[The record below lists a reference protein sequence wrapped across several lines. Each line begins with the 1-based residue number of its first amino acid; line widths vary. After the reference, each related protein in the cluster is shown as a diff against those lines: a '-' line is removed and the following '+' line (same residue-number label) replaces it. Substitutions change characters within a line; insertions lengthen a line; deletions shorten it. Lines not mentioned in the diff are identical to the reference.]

1 MRPIESIKNMF
12 RGGSRRPAETARPSQ
27 AATPP
32 VSGPEARVREL
43 VAQGKPVEAMRAARE
58 LLNAAPGKPGAAG
71 LYAWTLEHVGRHE
84 EALEAYR
91 AELTANPS
99 DAAALARAADLA
111 KALAPPRLVAIPA
124 GQRSW
129 HTSLPRETLLGL
141 QRSLHQYTYRDVPLL
156 KNPFDLALYPRLVW
170 ALKPQ
175 TIFEIGSKSG
185 GSALWMGD
193 LLDAYGIDGHI
204 YSLDI
209 VKVERVSHPRVTF
222 LEGNGRDPAAT
233 FTPQMLAGLPRP
245 WLVIEDAD
253 HAYETSIAVL
263 KFFDPRLH
271 SGEYVIVED
280 GIISDL
286 TEDAAANSGP
296 HRALKEFLA
305 AHPGGYEIDA
315 GYCDFFGYNLTWC
328 TNGWLRKLG
337 SPGSASAGAENVLL
351 ETASRPAKPAPPSP
365 PAAQRLLNVGCG
377 ASFHPAWVNMD
388 IAPTA
393 PGVLKADI
401 SQGLAF
407 EAESFDAVYH
417 SHVLEHLTQTQAAAF
432 VRECFRVLR
441 PGGILR
447 VVVPDLETIARLY
460 LKNLEGAV
468 EGDLASMNRHEW
480 MTIELLDQLVREQSG
495 GEMLRYWRQNP
506 MPAESFV
513 IERMGWEVKRFLE
526 DYRRH
531 QPSSQPQPPPQTSPA
546 PEVLLAFRA
555 SGELHKWMYDRVSL
569 GRLLVSSGF
578 RDVRVCSAAN
588 SDIPGFAGYGLDL
601 AQDGSARKPD
611 SLFMEARKPGSRGG

>member
-1 MRPIESIKNMF
+1 MRPLDSIKNLF
-12 RGGSRRPAETARPSQ
+12 RTGTRRPAESASQ
-27 AATPP
+27 APK

-58 LLNAAPGKPGAAG
+58 LLSATPGKAGLAG

-91 AELTANPS
+91 AELAVNPS
-99 DAAALARAADLA
+99 DPAALARSADLA
-111 KALAPPRLVAIPA
+111 KALAPQPVAAIPA
-124 GQRSW
+124 DQRSW
-129 HTSLPRETLLGL
+129 HTSLPRPTLLGL

-156 KNPFDLALYPRLVW
+156 KNPFDLALYPRLLW
-170 ALKPQ
+170 ASKPR

-193 LLDAYGIDGHI
+193 LLNAYGIDGHI
-204 YSLDI
+204 HSLDI
-209 VKVERVSHPRVTF
+209 VKVERVSHPRVSF
-222 LEGNGRDPAAT
+222 LEGNGRDPGAT
-233 FTPQMLAGLPRP
+233 FTPERLARLPRP

-263 KFFDPRLH
+263 KFFDPLLQP
-271 SGEYVIVED
+271 GEYIIVED

-305 AHPGGYEIDA
+305 ARRGAYEIDS

-328 TNGWLRKLG
+328 TNGWLRKVG
-337 SPGSASAGAENVLL
+337 PAAAVSAGGQRTSL
-351 ETASRPAKPAPPSP
+351 EAAPPPGRSAE
-365 PAAQRLLNVGCG
+365 PASQRLLNVGCG
-377 ASFHPAWVNMD
+377 ASFHPAWVNVD
-388 IAPTA
+388 ITPSA
-393 PGVLKADI
+393 PGILKADI

-407 EAESFDAVYH
+407 ETESFDAVYH
-417 SHVLEHLTQTQAAAF
+417 SHVLEHLGRGQAAALL
-432 VRECFRVLR
+432 RECFRVLR

-447 VVVPDLETIARLY
+447 VVVPDLESIAQLY
-460 LKNLEGAV
+460 LKNLEGAL
-468 EGDLASMNRHEW
+468 EGDPASMNRHEW

-495 GEMLRYWRQNP
+495 GEMLRYWQQNP

-526 DYRRH
+526 DYRRG
-531 QPSSQPQPPPQTSPA
+531 QPAPPPPAEASSPSPDA
-546 PEVLLAFRA
+546 VLAFRA
-555 SGELHKWMYDRVSL
+555 TGELHKWMYDRVSL
-569 GRLLVSSGF
+569 SRLLLSTGF
-578 RDVRVCSAAN
+578 RDTRVCSAA
-588 SDIPGFAGYGLDL
+588 SSEIAGFASYGLD
-601 AQDGSARKPD
+601 AAPDGSPRKPY
-611 SLFMEARKPGSRGG
+611 SLFMEARKPAFHGA

>member
-1 MRPIESIKNMF
+1 MRPLESIKTFFN
-12 RGGSRRPAETARPSQ
+12 GGTRRQAEVAKPAQ
-27 AATPP
+27 PP
-32 VSGPEARVREL
+32 APAVSGPEARVREL

-58 LLNAAPGKPGAAG
+58 LLNASPGKPGAAG

-91 AELTANPS
+91 AELAVNPS
-99 DAAALARAADLA
+99 DSAALSRSADLA
-111 KALAPPRLVAIPA
+111 KALAPPPLAAIPPA
-124 GQRSW
+124 QRSW

-156 KNPFDLALYPRLVW
+156 KNPFDLALYPRLLW
-170 ALKPQ
+170 ALKPR

-193 LLDAYGIDGHI
+193 LLDSYGIDGRI

-222 LEGNGRDPAAT
+222 LEGNGREPGAT
-233 FTPQMLAGLPRP
+233 FTPPMLANLPRP

-263 KFFDPRLH
+263 KFFDPLLLA
-271 SGEYVIVED
+271 GEFIIVED

-286 TEDAAANSGP
+286 TADAAANSGP

-305 AHPGGYEIDA
+305 AHSGSYEIDA
-315 GYCDFFGYNLTWC
+315 RYCDFFGYNLTWC

-337 SPGSASAGAENVLL
+337 PAAAAQDAVQKSSPEPVS
-351 ETASRPAKPAPPSP
+351 PPTSP
-365 PAAQRLLNVGCG
+365 PAARRLLNVGCG
-377 ASFHPAWVNMD
+377 ASFHPAWFNVD
-388 IAPTA
+388 IAPSV

-407 EAESFDAVYH
+407 ERDSFDAVYH
-417 SHVLEHLTQTQAAAF
+417 SHVLEHLTRAQAAPF
-432 VRECFRVLR
+432 MSECFRVLR

-447 VVVPDLETIARLY
+447 VVVPDLEAIARLY
-460 LKNLEGAV
+460 LKNLEGAA
-468 EGDLASMNRHEW
+468 GADPAAMNRHEW

-495 GEMLRYWRQNP
+495 GEMLRYWQQNP

-513 IERMGWEVKRFLE
+513 LERMGWEVKRFLDE
-526 DYRRH
+526 YRRAH
-531 QPSSQPQPPPQTSPA
+531 SGPPPPAPQTPPA
-546 PEVLLAFRA
+546 PEAVLAFRA
-555 SGELHKWMYDRVSL
+555 TGELHKWMYDRISL
-569 GRLLVSSGF
+569 SRLLVSSGF
-578 RDVRVCSAAN
+578 QDVQVCSAAA
-588 SDIPGFAGYGLDL
+588 SGIPGFASYGLDL
-601 AQDGSARKPD
+601 AQDGSPRKPD
-611 SLFMEARKPGSRGG
+611 SLFMEARKPAAGRA